1 MEDGRELELV
11 EGTVASLIFQNEEN
25 GYTIL
30 RLERGGEELTLVG
43 EMPGVSPGE
52 YLSVQGRWVRH
63 ATYGAQFKAEIVER
77 RLPQSL
83 KEVFHYLA
91 SGAVKGVGKS
101 TARRL
106 VEEFGEDALRVMEEE
121 PEKLASIKGITPKRA
136 RQISESF
143 RQQMGMRRLME
154 FLGEHQLPLTLGTAL
169 YRAYGDV
176 ALEVLRSNPYLIVGE
191 EFGVEFSQ
199 ADQLALSLGVGGE
212 DPQRLEAGLL
222 FELAHNLN
230 NGHSFLPR
238 RKLIEATAILLDV
251 SGGLLEPCLEALAGR
266 GEVCLLYT
274 SRCV

>member
-251 SGGLLEPCLEALAGR
+251 SGGLLEPCLELAKKAVAIR
-266 GEVCLLYT
+266 EV
-274 SRCV
+274 VKFG

>member
-106 VEEFGEDALRVMEEE
+106 VEAVYVLSYHRPHLSPAFQIGKGSVGCVWLCAQKQHFISVKSV
-121 PEKLASIKGITPKRA
+121 KL
-136 RQISESF
+136 
-143 RQQMGMRRLME
+143 LC
-154 FLGEHQLPLTLGTAL
+154 FLHKEA
-169 YRAYGDV
+169 V
-176 ALEVLRSNPYLIVGE
+176 A
-191 EFGVEFSQ
+191 
-199 ADQLALSLGVGGE
+199 
-212 DPQRLEAGLL
+212 
-222 FELAHNLN
+222 
-230 NGHSFLPR
+230 
-238 RKLIEATAILLDV
+238 
-251 SGGLLEPCLEALAGR
+251 
-266 GEVCLLYT
+266 
-274 SRCV
+274 